1 MWNPKGHIEKQGGRG
16 IVAVAID
23 RDKGSQHALRWAT
36 ERLLTKGQTVVLIH
50 VLKISPTS
58 IEHHPVSSHKE
69 KMNVKDLFVTFH
81 CFCRRKD
88 IHCLDILLEDTD
100 IPRALIEFTN
110 HAAVDNLILGAS
122 SKYSFIRR
130 FKISDVP
137 GSVSKG
143 AADFCT
149 VYVISKGKIS
159 SVRNASRTAPHVSP
173 LHSHIQNKVN
183 NNAIANPVEAPSSH
197 SISIRAEKISSKPH
211 SIQDDRESF
220 KSPFLRGGRASNAK
234 LGSEPLE
241 LDTDISFI
249 SSERPSSDR
258 MSNVVYEYMDSG
270 PTPRISSSSDHS
282 FGSIRIGPAF
292 GDPNSLNFS
301 SISQES
307 GRTSC
312 SSTSMINE
320 EVEAEMRRLK
330 LELKQTMDMYS
341 TACKEALSAK
351 QKAVELQRWRME
363 EERRLEE
370 ARLAEEAAMAI
381 VEKEK
386 AKCRAAIDAAEASQR
401 LAELESQRRVNAEM
415 KALKEAEDMKKVI
428 NNLAQNDIRY
438 RKYTI
443 EEIEEATEFF
453 SESRKI
459 GEGGYGRV
467 YKCYLDHTPVA
478 VKVLRPDASQGR
490 SQFQKEVEILS
501 CIRHPNMVL
510 LLGACPEYGCLVYEC
525 MAKGSLDDRL
535 FQLGNTP
542 PLSWQLRFRISAEI
556 ATGLLFLH
564 QTKPEPLVH
573 RDLKP
578 GNILLDYNYVSK
590 ISDVGLARLVP
601 RSVAENEMR
610 CHMTSTAGTF
620 CYIDPE
626 YQHTGVLDVK
636 SDVYSF
642 GIMLLQVITAKP
654 PMGLT
659 HQVEQAIENGT
670 FKEILDPAVPDW
682 PVEEA
687 LSFAKMALQCAEL
700 RRKDRPDLGK
710 VILPELNRLREL
722 AEENMNQTMWDRM
735 ADPSGPSPIH
745 SQVSMAQDV
754 ISNPH
759 LEHSGYSSKSHSSTP
774 SMTGRQ

>member
-312 SSTSMINE
+312 SSTSMVK
-320 EVEAEMRRLK
+320 VEAEMRRLK

-401 LAELESQRRVNAEM
+401 LAELESQRR
-415 KALKEAEDMKKVI
+415 DMKKVI

-601 RSVAENEMR
+601 RS
-610 CHMTSTAGTF
+610 
-620 CYIDPE
+620 

>member
-1 MWNPKGHIEKQGGRG
+1 MWNPKGHIEKKGGRG

-36 ERLLTKGQTVVLIH
+36 EHLLTKGQTVVLIH
-50 VLKISPTS
+50 VLKLSPTS

-159 SVRNASRTAPHVSP
+159 SVRNASRPAPNISP

-220 KSPFLRGGRASNAK
+220 KSPFLRGRASNAK

-241 LDTDISFI
+241 LDADISFI

-270 PTPRISSSSDHS
+270 PTPRMSCSSDHS
-282 FGSIRIGPAF
+282 FGSIRIGPTF

-312 SSTSMINE
+312 SSTTMINE

-351 QKAVELQRWRME
+351 QKDGRRA
-363 EERRLEE
+363 RLEE

-386 AKCRAAIDAAEASQR
+386 AKCRAAINAAEASQR
-401 LAELESQRRVNAEM
+401 LAELESQRRANAEM

-443 EEIEEATEFF
+443 EEIEEATELF

-459 GEGGYGRV
+459 GEGGYGPV

-478 VKVLRPDASQGR
+478 VKVLRPDATQGR

-510 LLGACPEYGCLVYEC
+510 LLGACPEYGCLVYEY

-601 RSVAENEMR
+601 RSVAENETR

-626 YQHTGVLDVK
+626 YQQTGVLDVK

-654 PMGLT
+654 PMSLT
-659 HQVEQAIENGT
+659 HQVEQAIEKGT

-687 LSFAKMALQCAEL
+687 LSIAKMALQCAEL

-754 ISNPH
+754 ISDPH
-759 LEHSGYSSKSHSSTP
+759 LEHSGEL
-774 SMTGRQ
+774 